1 MTDKLP
7 TRPTQAIREALNELL
22 RRDDQTDG
30 RVVGDMFLGR
40 DVFVA
45 RLRRPPVVVEGSWED
60 LDRTVD
66 LFELIEAH
74 RREAGGSAKDS

>member
-7 TRPTQAIREALNELL
+7 TRPTQGIREALNELL
-22 RRDDQTDG
+22 RRNREG
-30 RVVGDMFLGR
+30 ENRVAGDMFLGR

-45 RLRRPPVVVEGSWED
+45 RLRRPRVVEGSWED

-66 LFELIEAH
+66 LFELMEAH
-74 RREAGGSAKDS
+74 RREAQGD

>member
-7 TRPTQAIREALNELL
+7 TRPTQGIREALNELL
-22 RRDDQTDG
+22 RRNREGDN
-30 RVVGDMFLGR
+30 RVAGDMFLGR

-45 RLRRPPVVVEGSWED
+45 RLRQPLVLEGSWED
-60 LDRTVD
+60 LERTID

-74 RREAGGSAKDS
+74 RREARGE

>member
-7 TRPTQAIREALNELL
+7 TRPTQGVREALNELL
-22 RRDDQTDG
+22 RRNREGDN
-30 RVVGDMFLGR
+30 RVAGDMFLGR

-45 RLRRPPVVVEGSWED
+45 RLRQPLVLEGSWED
-60 LDRTVD
+60 LDRTID

-74 RREAGGSAKDS
+74 RREARGD

>member
-7 TRPTQAIREALNELL
+7 TRPTQGVREALNELL
-22 RRDDQTDG
+22 RRNREGDN
-30 RVVGDMFLGR
+30 RVAGDMFLGR

-45 RLRRPPVVVEGSWED
+45 RLRQPLVLEGSWED
-60 LDRTVD
+60 LDRTID

-74 RREAGGSAKDS
+74 RREARGE